1 MLENP
6 PADAG
11 DVGLIPG
18 LGRSTGGGTAT
29 HSSVLA
35 WRSPWM
41 EETDGLQSTGSQK
54 SQTRL
59 SD

>member
-54 SQTRL
+54 SQT
-59 SD
+59 